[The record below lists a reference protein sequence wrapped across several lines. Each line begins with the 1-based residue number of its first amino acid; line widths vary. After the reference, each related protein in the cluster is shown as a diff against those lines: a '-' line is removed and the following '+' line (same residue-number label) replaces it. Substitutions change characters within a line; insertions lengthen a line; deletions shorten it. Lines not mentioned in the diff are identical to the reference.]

1 MRARA
6 LGALATAAAGLAIAI
21 PAFAS
26 GGAQIAGTHTVVLK
40 SMRFHPSTITIKRG
54 ESVTWVWR
62 DGSLAHNVTG
72 KGFHSRT
79 QSHGSF
85 TERFTKRGTFKYV
98 CTIHVALGMT
108 GRVVVR

>member
-6 LGALATAAAGLAIAI
+6 LGALATATAGLAIAI
-21 PAFAS
+21 PAVAS
-26 GGAQIAGTHTVVLK
+26 GAHIAGTHTVVLK
-40 SMRFHPSTITIKRG
+40 SMRFHPSSITIKRG

-85 TERFTKRGTFKYV
+85 TERFTKRGTFNYV
-98 CTIHVALGMT
+98 CTIHVALGMK